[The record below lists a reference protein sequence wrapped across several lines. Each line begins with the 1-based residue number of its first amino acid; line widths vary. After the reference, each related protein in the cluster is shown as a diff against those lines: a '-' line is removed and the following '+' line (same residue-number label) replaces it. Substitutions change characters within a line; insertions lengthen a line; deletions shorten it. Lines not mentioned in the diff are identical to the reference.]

1 MSLISE
7 FKSFALK
14 GNVVDMAV
22 GVVIGSSFGKIVTS
36 LVANII
42 TPAMG
47 IMVGGVDFRELK
59 VVLKEGA
66 DGTLVTLDYGIFFQT
81 IFDFIIIAFSIFMV
95 IQLLNKLKRKEEA
108 KPEAAPPV
116 PTADILL
123 LTEIRDLLKK

>member
-1 MSLISE
+1 MSLINE

-22 GVVIGSSFGKIVTS
+22 GVVIGSSFGKIVSS

-42 TPAMG
+42 TPGLG
-47 IMVGGVDFRELK
+47 ILVGGVDFSELK
-59 VVLKEGA
+59 ILLKEGS
-66 DGTLVTLDYGIFFQT
+66 DGSAVTLDYGIFFQT
-81 IFDFIIIAFSIFMV
+81 IFDFLIIAFSIFVV

-108 KPEAAPPV
+108 KPEVAPPA
-116 PTADILL
+116 PSADILL